1 MTCIRYV
8 FLSLG
13 KNAGSNIFA
22 YFYARRNITCV
33 AAMEL
38 SVLRAQATLSAHF
51 LFKPGDE
58 I

>member
-1 MTCIRYV
+1 MTCIGYV

-13 KNAGSNIFA
+13 KNAGSNISHTLNT
-22 YFYARRNITCV
+22 RRNITCV

-38 SVLRAQATLSAHF
+38 SVLRAQASSSAHF